1 MEVERRA
8 GRVNGHFV
16 IDVERLKQGPVAF
29 DCDIPL
35 DWLSAELAACEYRVE
50 PSSGRLVA
58 EAIEADAGVLVR
70 GEATARVK
78 TECGT
83 CLAQLQLDLT
93 APLSA
98 FLMPRAEADAAARD
112 EDLTPEDLEREWFD
126 GPEIVLDEIVRD
138 SIVLELPMT
147 PRCDGECR
155 GEAIAHLVKSE
166 NRIDPRLAPLAGI
179 KLSKEK

>member
-8 GRVNGHFV
+8 GRPNGQFV

-35 DWLSAELAACEYRVE
+35 DWLSTELSACDYPIAATH
-50 PSSGRLVA
+50 GRLVA
-58 EAIEADAGVLVR
+58 EAIEADTGVLVR
-70 GEATARVK
+70 GEATARVR

-83 CLAQLQLDLT
+83 CLAELQLDLK
-93 APLSA
+93 APLSV
-98 FLMPRAEADAAARD
+98 FLMPRPEADAAGLD

-138 SIVLELPMT
+138 GIVLELPMT
-147 PRCDGECR
+147 PRCEGECR
-155 GEAIAHLVKSE
+155 GEAIAHLNKPKD
-166 NRIDPRLAPLAGI
+166 RIDPRLAPLASI
-179 KLSKEK
+179 RLSKEK